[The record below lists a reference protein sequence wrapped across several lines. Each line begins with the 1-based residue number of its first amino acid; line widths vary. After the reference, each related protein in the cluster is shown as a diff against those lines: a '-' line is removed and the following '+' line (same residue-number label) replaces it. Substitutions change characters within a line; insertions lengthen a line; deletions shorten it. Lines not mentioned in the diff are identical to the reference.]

1 MSEVEYCYDKNG
13 VRHEVGPSM
22 KDMPTGAKVISCP
35 ICRACLNQRQYEEHG
50 YQPEC
55 AVLHPIPEDID
66 MGRVYQCEYYEA
78 DKDSFDYDLVKKL
91 MGTGKPLD

>member
-35 ICRACLNQRQYEEHG
+35 ICRACLNQRNYEEHG
-50 YQPEC
+50 YKPEC
-55 AVLHPIPEDID
+55 AIMGKIPEII
-66 MGRVYQCEYYEA
+66 GRGKVYRCEHYEA
-78 DKDSFDYDLVKKL
+78 NEDSFDYELVKKL
-91 MGTGKPLD
+91 MGTGKTSG